1 MDTLSAGFDRSPH
14 GRTVFITGATS
25 GIGRATAVMA
35 WEAGWSVV
43 VTGRRA
49 DRVAEVVEAGRAA
62 GGDVQGLVF
71 DVRDR
76 EAVAAAIGSVPDAWA
91 PEVLVNNAGLAVG
104 REPVDQGVYDDWD
117 RMVDTNVKGL
127 LNVSREWLP
136 RMAAG
141 ARVINVGSVAGKQ
154 AYPGGSVYNATKFAV
169 DGLTQAMRMDLLPR
183 GIQVGQV
190 SPGAVETEFSLVRF
204 KGDEGAASAVY
215 EGFEPLRA
223 EDVADAIWFMA
234 TRPGHVC
241 IHDVWIM
248 PAAQASAYHL
258 NRAES

>member
-1 MDTLSAGFDRSPH
+1 MDTLSTAFNRAPAGRV
-14 GRTVFITGATS
+14 VFVTGATS
-25 GIGRATAVMA
+25 GIGEATARRA
-35 WEAGWSVV
+35 AEAGWSVV
-43 VTGRRA
+43 ITGRRG
-49 DRVAEVVEAGRAA
+49 DRLREVASGTGAVPLE
-62 GGDVQGLVF
+62 F

-76 EAVAAAIGSVPDAWA
+76 EATAAAVASVPDAWV
-91 PEVLVNNAGLAVG
+91 PDVLVNNAGLAVG
-104 REPVDQGVYDDWD
+104 REPVDAGVYEDWD

-136 RMAAG
+136 RMRPG

-169 DGLTQAMRMDLLPR
+169 EGLTQAMRMDLLPR

-190 SPGAVETEFSLVRF
+190 SPGAVSTEFSTVRF
-204 KGDEGAASAVY
+204 KGDDAAAEGVY
-215 EGFEPLRA
+215 AGFEPLRA
-223 EDVADAIWFMA
+223 EDVADAIWYMA
-234 TRPGHVC
+234 TRPPHVC

-258 NRAES
+258 NRVAP